1 MTKFEQV
8 GVNHQF
14 DAANTTEAN
23 KAFQH
28 SCDVCCN
35 RGIKLTCDKCAI
47 AYTHKL
53 MCAYFADRM
62 NKNNTER
69 NH

>member
-8 GVNHQF
+8 GVNRQF
-14 DAANTTEAN
+14 DAANTAEAN
-23 KAFQH
+23 KAFAR

-35 RGIKLTCDKCAI
+35 RGIKLDCDKCCI

-53 MCAYFADRM
+53 MCAYFDDR